1 MDLVKNLISKIDNTI
16 IEIVD
21 RYKYLGIVF
30 SQSGSFLNAR
40 KHIVQQ
46 AKKAMTLFYIK
57 TNNLDIPLDLQIK
70 LFDHTILP
78 ILTYGCEVWGY
89 ENIAILEKVHNDFLR
104 RITRARKSTPLYM
117 IHGELGRYPIEIS
130 IKTRLIGFWNRMIHG
145 KETKLSLSLYQCL
158 LHSNNTVSKWVRKV
172 KNILSEIGRPDIWRQ
187 QYTFHLL
194 SLSSHTKKILIDQFK
209 QSWRGKASQSQK
221 ALTYFNFK
229 TELCLEQ
236 YFITLPR
243 RSYILL
249 FKLRTSN
256 HKLPIEVGRWDGT
269 LLDERTCNLCPL
281 NDLGDEYHFIC
292 KCPFFSEPR
301 AKYITPFYSNRLS
314 MFKFCQLLNSNDAK
328 LIRNLCR
335 FIEIILH
342 EFN

>member
-1 MDLVKNLISKIDNTI
+1 
-16 IEIVD
+16 
-21 RYKYLGIVF
+21 
-30 SQSGSFLNAR
+30 
-40 KHIVQQ
+40 
-46 AKKAMTLFYIK
+46 
-57 TNNLDIPLDLQIK
+57 
-70 LFDHTILP
+70 
-78 ILTYGCEVWGY
+78 
-89 ENIAILEKVHNDFLR
+89 
-104 RITRARKSTPLYM
+104 
-117 IHGELGRYPIEIS
+117 
-130 IKTRLIGFWNRMIHG
+130 MIHG

-187 QYTFHLL
+187 QYTFHLV
-194 SLSSHTKKILIDQFK
+194 SLSSHSKKILIDQFK

-301 AKYITPFYSNRLS
+301 AKYITPFYSNRPS